1 MCALIIAHGAAIM
14 KGVKLNMAKAQKLPS
29 GNYRCRVTH
38 TDENGIRHVESF
50 TEKTAALAEAKA
62 ALWQAGMLE
71 RDEKI
76 KHLPLGEAIDQY
88 IDVCR
93 ATGISPS
100 TIRSYVS
107 YRKNAYGTLL
117 KRPIDKLMLRDIQSW
132 IVERSKTA
140 SPKTLKNNLVLIS
153 AVLKANQ
160 ISMDFSL
167 LKLPKAKKVEM
178 EIPSDQQI
186 ITLLDDVYDDDDMY
200 IAISLAAL
208 MGLRRS
214 EICALRW
221 ADITVTEGTA
231 YLSVD
236 KALVLD
242 EDGIHVDKAPKTQA
256 GSRVLVIPDAL
267 YEELKRRR
275 HLRPTLVSISLNA
288 ITERYMRLADRLHVP
303 RRFHNLRHYH
313 ASVMLREGVPEKYIV
328 ADMGHASFDMVKRVY
343 GHVMQEKKNVI
354 HSAMALHALSILD
367 RGHERCHAS
376 SES

>member
-1 MCALIIAHGAAIM
+1 MS
-14 KGVKLNMAKAQKLPS
+14 KAKKLPS
-29 GNYRCRVTH
+29 GNYRCRASFTGEDGV
-38 TDENGIRHVESF
+38 RHVESF
-50 TEKTAALAEAKA
+50 TEPTAALAEAKA
-62 ALWQAGMLE
+62 AMWKAGMLE
-71 RDEKI
+71 RDKNRA
-76 KHLPLGEAIDQY
+76 HTPLGEAMDQY

-100 TIRSYVS
+100 TIRAYVS
-107 YRKNAYGTLL
+107 YRNNAYSTIEK
-117 KRPIDKLMLRDIQSW
+117 KRIDKIILKDIQAW
-132 IVERSKTA
+132 IVERAKTV
-140 SPKTLKNNLVLIS
+140 SPKTVKNNLVLIS
-153 AVLKANQ
+153 AVLKSNQ

-167 LKLPKAKKVEM
+167 LKIPKAKKVEM

-186 ITLLDDVYDDDDMY
+186 IALLGEVYNDDDMY

-221 ADITVTEGTA
+221 ADITVSDGTA

-242 EDGIHVDKAPKTQA
+242 EDGMHVCKEPKTQA
-256 GSRVLVIPDAL
+256 GSRMLVIPNAL

-275 HLRPTLVSISLNA
+275 QLRPALVGISPNVV
-288 ITERYMRLADRLHVP
+288 TERYIRLSDRLNLP

-313 ASVMLREGVPEKYIV
+313 ASVMLREGVPEKYIT

-343 GHVMQEKKNVI
+343 GHVMEEKKSAI
-354 HSAMALHALSILD
+354 HAAMDTHAVAIIGK
-367 RGHERCHAS
+367 GHENCHAS
-376 SES
+376 AE

>member
-1 MCALIIAHGAAIM
+1 
-14 KGVKLNMAKAQKLPS
+14 MAKARKLPS
-29 GNYRCRVTH
+29 GNYRCRVSF
-38 TDENGIRHVESF
+38 TDEFGVRHAESF
-50 TEKTAALAEAKA
+50 TEESAKLAEAKA
-62 ALWQAGMLE
+62 AMWKAGMLE
-71 RDEKI
+71 RDKNI
-76 KHLPLGEAIDQY
+76 RHVPLGEAIDQY
-88 IDVCR
+88 IEVCR

-107 YRKNAYGTLL
+107 YRNNAYGLLL
-117 KRPIDKLMLRDIQSW
+117 KRRIDKLMLKDIQMW
-132 IVERSKTA
+132 IVERAKVA
-140 SPKTLKNNLVLIS
+140 SPKTVKNNLVLIS

-167 LKLPKAKKVEM
+167 LKLPKAPRKEM
-178 EIPSDQQI
+178 EIPSDRQI
-186 ITLLDDVYDDDDMY
+186 IELLNDVYDDDDMY

-221 ADITVTEGTA
+221 SDISVSSDGTV

-242 EDGIHVDKAPKTQA
+242 EDGVHVDKAPKTQA
-256 GSRVLVIPDAL
+256 GSRTLVIPSAL
-267 YEELKRRR
+267 YDELKRRR
-275 HLRPTLVSISLNA
+275 QLRPTLVSVSPNA
-288 ITERYMRLADRLHVP
+288 ITERYMRLSDRLGVP

-354 HSAMALHALSILD
+354 HSAMDAHAFSIL
-367 RGHERCHAS
+367 GNCHGNCHAV
-376 SES
+376 SEM

>member
-1 MCALIIAHGAAIM
+1 
-14 KGVKLNMAKAQKLPS
+14 MAKAQKLPS
-29 GNYRCRVTH
+29 GNYRCRIAF
-38 TDENGIRHVESF
+38 TDEYGIKHVESF

-62 ALWQAGMLE
+62 ALWKAGMLE
-71 RDEKI
+71 RDDKL
-76 KHLPLGEAIDQY
+76 KHLPLGDAIDQY

-107 YRKNAYGTLL
+107 YRKNAYGLL
-117 KRPIDKLMLRDIQSW
+117 LNRRIDRLMLRDIQAW
-132 IVERSKTA
+132 IVERAKTA

-178 EIPSDQQI
+178 EIPSDQQV
-186 ITLLDDVYDDDDMY
+186 TDMLEDVYDDDDMF

-221 ADITVTEGTA
+221 SDITVSDGTA

-242 EDGIHVDKAPKTQA
+242 EAGLHVDKEPKTQA
-256 GSRVLVIPDAL
+256 GTRVLVVPDAL
-267 YEELKRRR
+267 YDELKSRR
-275 HLRPTLVSISLNA
+275 HLRPTLVGISPNA
-288 ITERYMRLADRLHVP
+288 ITERYMRLADRLGVP

-328 ADMGHASFDMVKRVY
+328 ADMGHSSFDMVKRVY
-343 GHVMQEKKNVI
+343 GHVMQEKKSVI
-354 HSAMALHALSILD
+354 HSAMNEHSSSVLT
-367 RGHERCHAS
+367 RGHKRCHAAS
-376 SES
+376 KI